1 MKKLS
6 ILLLLIGLFIGGAN
20 AQMIKVD
27 QTVFGMDCAPCAYGL
42 ERGLK
47 NLDGIEKVKV
57 SLNDGKAYL
66 NLASDN
72 ALTLQKMQEEV
83 KSNGFSARD
92 AKVSLKGRVVKNNN
106 QLILKVNQ
114 ESFLVSP
121 ESAPNVL
128 NKIKT
133 LKEGESVKVEGE
145 VAEEEEAGN
154 SWKIRLTEVS

>member
-6 ILLLLIGLFIGGAN
+6 ILLLLTGLIISGAN

-47 NLDGIEKVKV
+47 KLDGIEKVRV
-57 SLNDGKAYL
+57 SLNNGKAYL
-66 NLASDN
+66 KLAADN
-72 ALTLQKMQEEV
+72 SLTLQKIHEEV
-83 KSNGFSARD
+83 KNNGFSAID
-92 AKVSLKGRVVKNNN
+92 AEVSLKGTVVKNNN

-121 ESAPNVL
+121 ESAPNAL
-128 NKIKT
+128 NKIKS
-133 LKEGESVKVEGE
+133 LEEGQSVKVKGKVGE
-145 VAEEEEAGN
+145 EKGDGN
-154 SWKIRLTEVS
+154 SWNIRVSEIS